1 MRPQRLTA
9 DELADGLI
17 GIPAWTRL
25 DETIVRAIEFSTFPI
40 VIEAVNRIA
49 VEAER
54 LDHHPDLDIRYRTL
68 NITLTTHDVAGLTH
82 LDLDLAQ
89 AIDTITRELGG
100 N

>member
-1 MRPQRLTA
+1 V
-9 DELADGLI
+9 DD
-17 GIPAWTRL
+17 
-25 DETIVRAIEFSTFPI
+25 TIVRAISFPSFPI

-68 NITLTTHDVAGLTH
+68 KITLTTHDVAGLTH

-89 AIDTITRELGG
+89 VIDAIAEELGG
-100 N
+100 S

>member
-17 GIPAWTRL
+17 GISAWTRL
-25 DETIVRAIEFSTFPI
+25 DDTIVRAIEFSTFPI

-89 AIDTITRELGG
+89 VIDTITRELGG

>member
-17 GIPAWTRL
+17 GISAWTRL
-25 DETIVRAIEFSTFPI
+25 DDTIVRAIEFSTFPI

-68 NITLTTHDVAGLTH
+68 NLTLTTHDVAGLTH

-89 AIDTITRELGG
+89 VIDTITRELGG

>member
-17 GIPAWTRL
+17 GISAWTRL
-25 DETIVRAIEFSTFPI
+25 DDTIVRAIEFSTFPI

-68 NITLTTHDVAGLTH
+68 NITLTTHDGAGLTH

-89 AIDTITRELGG
+89 VIDTITRELGG